1 MTEPTISSGFS
12 YKDRATL
19 IGQSDLSS
27 AARNAL
33 EFQGGE
39 RNSHFEATLTKQ
51 VAEELLARCTELGLW
66 VAATALRIELKR
78 LK

>member
-19 IGQSDLSS
+19 IDQDDLSS
-27 AARNAL
+27 AAREAL

-39 RNSHFEATLTKQ
+39 LTSHFEAALTKPM
-51 VAEELLARCTELGLW
+51 AEELLAKCAELGLW
-66 VAATALRIELKR
+66 LAAHSLRTELKR